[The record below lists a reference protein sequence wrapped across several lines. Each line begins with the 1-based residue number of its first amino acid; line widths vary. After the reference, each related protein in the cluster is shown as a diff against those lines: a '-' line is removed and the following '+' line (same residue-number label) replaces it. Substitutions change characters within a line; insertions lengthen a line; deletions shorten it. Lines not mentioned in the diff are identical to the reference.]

1 LSSGKEYIYSLQD
14 LSLYS
19 HTADFIAEKILEIIE
34 KVGSDKISSIVSDN
48 VATMV
53 SAKRIVNAKY
63 NHIISV
69 RCIAH
74 HVNLLTTDIMRHEH
88 SKNTIMN
95 CMKIVK
101 YFRKSYR
108 AGAYL
113 SEILKNTLIEGGG
126 LKGYTKTRWT
136 TAFDC
141 LASIKRC
148 ESSLYDVRKK
158 NILFFYYM

>member
-1 LSSGKEYIYSLQD
+1 MSSGKEYIYSLQD

-69 RCIAH
+69 HCIAH
-74 HVNLLTTDIMRHEH
+74 YINLLITDIMNYKH
-88 SKNTIMN
+88 SINTII
-95 CMKIVK
+95 IV
-101 YFRKSYR
+101 
-108 AGAYL
+108 
-113 SEILKNTLIEGGG
+113 
-126 LKGYTKTRWT
+126 
-136 TAFDC
+136 
-141 LASIKRC
+141 
-148 ESSLYDVRKK
+148 
-158 NILFFYYM
+158 

>member
-113 SEILKNTLIEGGG
+113 SEILKNTLIESGG

-141 LASIKRC
+141 
-148 ESSLYDVRKK
+148 
-158 NILFFYYM
+158 